1 MKFGKLDSVD
11 ELGGVQLDLPNFS
24 NEISDNIK
32 RAILVQSSKPT
43 ITTGGTMWTIKPW
56 RGIVYPMKEP
66 MKTWPEYYGKQ
77 FSSIEFN
84 ATHYRIYPPEKMR
97 EWAEKMPEG
106 FLFCPKFPA
115 IISHYRRFN
124 NCEGPTDD
132 FIEGVLAMG
141 DKLGPAFLQLSPH
154 FKPSHSEKL
163 IAYLHTLPR
172 DLKVAVE
179 FRHPEWF
186 EGGVVAERVWATL
199 SELGIGAVISD
210 TAGRRD
216 AVHMRLTSP
225 FLIVRFG
232 GYDGHITD
240 NKRMKNWVEKIS
252 ELQGHG
258 VTELHFLIH
267 QTNSI
272 HTPHTCV
279 QFADLIYDSLK
290 IKVKHPKLLL

>member
-11 ELGGVQLDLPNFS
+11 ELSSVKLDLPDFR
-24 NEISDNIK
+24 NEISNDIK
-32 RAILVQSSKPT
+32 RESLTQSSKPT
-43 ITTGGTMWTIKPW
+43 VTTGGTMWTIRPW
-56 RGIVYPMKEP
+56 RGSVYPTKEP
-66 MKTWPEYYGKQ
+66 MRTWPEYYGKQ

-124 NCEGPTDD
+124 NCQGPTDD
-132 FIEGVLAMG
+132 FIEGVLALG
-141 DKLGPAFLQLSPH
+141 DKLGPAFLQLPPH

-163 IAYLHTLPR
+163 MAYLHSLPR

-186 EGGVVAERVWATL
+186 EGGEVAERVWATL

-210 TAGRRD
+210 TVGRRD

-232 GYDGHITD
+232 GYDGHPTD
-240 NKRMKNWVEKIS
+240 EKRMVDWAQKIS
-252 ELQGHG
+252 ELQSLG
-258 VTELHFLIH
+258 VSEFHFLVH
-267 QTNSI
+267 QTNSV
-272 HTPHTCV
+272 HTPETCID
-279 QFADLIYDSLK
+279 FARIVRANCS
-290 IKVKHPKLLL
+290 IEVKAPAYFP